1 MMFDDGFVAASLLFV
16 PFVLEVSRRN
26 LGLKQDTKILH
37 LVSYGNLICCCGDY
51 SEDTSYE

>member
-1 MMFDDGFVAASLLFV
+1 MFDDGFVAASLLFV

-26 LGLKQDTKILH
+26 LGLKHDTKILH